1 MKKNILIVLC
11 AVFVMLSNLSCK
23 KEKDGGSGVKAVFS
37 YVADGFKV
45 NFTDY
50 STNAK
55 EHKWEF
61 GDNDTSIVANPIH
74 VYHSKGEFL
83 AKLTVTN
90 GQETST
96 FIDTVFIAGPNIK
109 IDGDFTDWTYVEYTS
124 VNEAGSGSTL
134 LGVKTFASA
143 GSLNFYL
150 EGTPDFNLAVMDM
163 YIDTDN
169 KPATGFQYWAYPLG
183 SGAEYLFEGSFTGGW
198 GDVYIHTGGD
208 NDNWSWDA
216 VSDFA
221 TMVQFSEM
229 KEDDGKKIIEFSIK
243 RDGLGVLKNYVNFA
257 LQESDEGWSLI
268 GSMPAAELPTSKFG
282 QIKL

>member
-11 AVFVMLSNLSCK
+11 TVSAMLPNLSCK
-23 KEKDGGSGVKAVFS
+23 KEKNSGNGVKAVFS

-55 EHKWEF
+55 EYFWDF
-61 GDNDTSIVANPIH
+61 GDNDTSIASNPIH
-74 VYHSKGEFL
+74 VYRSKGEFL
-83 AKLTVTN
+83 ATLTVTN

-96 FIDTVFIAGPNIK
+96 FIDTVFVAGPNIK
-109 IDGDFTDWTYVEYTS
+109 IDGDFTDWTYVEFS
-124 VNEAGSGSTL
+124 NVNDAGSGGTL

-150 EGTPDFNLAVMDM
+150 EGTEDFNLAVMDM
-163 YIDTDN
+163 YVDADN
-169 KPATGFQYWAYPLG
+169 NPATGFQFWAYPVA
-183 SGAEYLFEGSFTGGW
+183 SGADYLFEGSVPGEW
-198 GDVYIHTGGD
+198 GDVYFHTGGD
-208 NDNWSWDA
+208 NDGWSWDA

-221 TMVQFSEM
+221 TMMKFSEI
-229 KEDDGKKIIEFSIK
+229 KEEDGKKVIEFSIK

-257 LQESDEGWSLI
+257 IQESDEGWSMI
-268 GSMPAAELPTSKFG
+268 GSIPVPELPTSKFA

>member
-1 MKKNILIVLC
+1 MKKNILIALC
-11 AVFVMLSNLSCK
+11 IVFAIFPNLSCK
-23 KEKDGGSGVKAVFS
+23 KEKNNASGVKAVFS

-50 STNAK
+50 STNAQDYF
-55 EHKWEF
+55 WDF
-61 GDNDTSIVANPIH
+61 GDNDTSIVPNPIH

-83 AKLTVTN
+83 ATLTIKN

-109 IDGDFTDWTYVEYTS
+109 IDGDFTDWTYVEFS
-124 VNEAGSGSTL
+124 NVAEAGNGGTL

-150 EGTPDFNLAVMDM
+150 EGTEDFNLAIIDM
-163 YIDTDN
+163 YIDADN
-169 KPATGFQYWAYPLG
+169 NPATGFQYWAYPVA
-183 SGAEYLFEGSFTGGW
+183 SGAEYLLEGSVPGGW
-198 GDVYIHTGGD
+198 GDVFIHTGGD
-208 NDNWSWDA
+208 NDGWSWDA
-216 VSDFA
+216 VSDFE
-221 TMVQFSEM
+221 TMVKFSEI
-229 KEDDGKKIIEFSIK
+229 KEEDGKKIIEFSIK

-257 LQESDEGWSLI
+257 IQESTEGYSVI
-268 GSMPAAELPTSKFG
+268 GSMPVPELSTSKFA